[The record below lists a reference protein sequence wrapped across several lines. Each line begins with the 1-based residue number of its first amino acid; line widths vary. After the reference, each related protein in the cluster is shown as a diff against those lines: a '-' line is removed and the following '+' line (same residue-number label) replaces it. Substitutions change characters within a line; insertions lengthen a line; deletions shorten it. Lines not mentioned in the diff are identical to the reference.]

1 MMAYGKQRRAI
12 GPRRK
17 SGQIGNNKNKTC
29 SRVIIQPSQKRPKLD
44 SSILHSIDGS
54 NNESTSN
61 INNNNDN
68 DHERN
73 TSVESVTE
81 ANIENNNQPKTCV

>member
-1 MMAYGKQRRAI
+1 MPFGK
-12 GPRRK
+12 RK
-17 SGQIGNNKNKTC
+17 SIGRTYKSGNLRNNKNKTC
-29 SRVIIQPSQKRPKLD
+29 SRVIIQPTQKRSKID
-44 SSILHSIDGS
+44 NSILHSIDGS

-81 ANIENNNQPKTCV
+81 ANIENNNQPKTRV